1 MNNYF
6 IFCSP
11 FIVAEWKVIV
21 IKKVEF
27 STPET
32 WESHL
37 KEFFQHEKFYDFQT
51 EREKAN
57 TALNFSLE
65 NKAFQS
71 RFFAVNAL
79 RLLN

>member
-1 MNNYF
+1 MSNFIYDHQTFNYPVDIEDKKEYRRLF
-6 IFCSP
+6 I
-11 FIVAEWKVIV
+11 E
-21 IKKVEF
+21 
-27 STPET
+27 
-32 WESHL
+32 
-37 KEFFQHEKFYDFQT
+37 FYDFLT

-79 RLLN
+79 RILN

>member
-1 MNNYF
+1 MSNFIYDHQTFNYPVDIEDKKEYRKLF
-6 IFCSP
+6 I
-11 FIVAEWKVIV
+11 E
-21 IKKVEF
+21 
-27 STPET
+27 
-32 WESHL
+32 
-37 KEFFQHEKFYDFQT
+37 FYDFLT

-79 RLLN
+79 RILN